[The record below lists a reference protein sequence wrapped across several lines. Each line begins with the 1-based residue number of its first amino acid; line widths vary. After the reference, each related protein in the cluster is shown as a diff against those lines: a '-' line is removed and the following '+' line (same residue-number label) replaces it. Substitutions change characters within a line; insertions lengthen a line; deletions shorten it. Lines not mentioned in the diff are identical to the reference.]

1 MLLGKSNS
9 FGTLKILIIAIGLF
23 SVTGCKKPESNFR
36 LNKYEYAAGEMLLLE
51 NLSIN
56 AKETTWEIISPENE
70 IIETS
75 NQKNPSL
82 ILGIMIPDGFYTLK
96 LTSFAKNE
104 KRSSVDEKPFAI
116 KTVRTYLT
124 INQSGNGDHTNYT
137 VYIDNQLIGE
147 SNFDGSFQAQ
157 IPLGYRIVRLVD
169 GNEEKTES
177 IVFKEN
183 TWEYLNF

>member
-75 NQKNPSL
+75 KQGL
-82 ILGIMIPDGFYTLK
+82 IPVLIRTGVFYGTGIENINITQHSTIDELNMPLVIFYPG
-96 LTSFAKNE
+96 E
-104 KRSSVDEKPFAI
+104 I
-116 KTVRTYLT
+116 
-124 INQSGNGDHTNYT
+124 NGDHHH
-137 VYIDNQLIGE
+137 
-147 SNFDGSFQAQ
+147 
-157 IPLGYRIVRLVD
+157 
-169 GNEEKTES
+169 
-177 IVFKEN
+177 
-183 TWEYLNF
+183 YLNAKQSSNYRCTII